1 MSLKVKNFLNN
12 LQDPA
17 DRQRVAANL
26 GIDLKAVMSEQPH
39 NSTATPPAIGNNNI
53 YSEEKTM
60 TETIYGHRADG
71 TAISREYAEKN
82 INTWYSEAET
92 FSELGDMVYQLQ
104 QSMTMSNC
112 PEDMRITSESDFQA
126 EVKRGK
132 ELLGLN

>member
-1 MSLKVKNFLNN
+1 MSRLKNFLNN

-17 DRQRVAANL
+17 DRERVAARL
-26 GIDLKAVMSEQPH
+26 GVSDVKAH
-39 NSTATPPAIGNNNI
+39 NPEISGNNN
-53 YSEEKTM
+53 YNDVKEM
-60 TETIYGHRADG
+60 TEQIYGYRKDG

-82 INTWYSEAET
+82 LNTWYSEAET

>member
-1 MSLKVKNFLNN
+1 MSRLRNFLNN
-12 LQDPA
+12 LQNPN
-17 DRQRVAANL
+17 DRQKVAATL

-39 NSTATPPAIGNNNI
+39 NSTATPPAIGNNN
-53 YSEEKTM
+53 YNEVKEM
-60 TETIYGHRADG
+60 TEQIYGYRKDG

-82 INTWYSEAET
+82 LNTWYSEAET